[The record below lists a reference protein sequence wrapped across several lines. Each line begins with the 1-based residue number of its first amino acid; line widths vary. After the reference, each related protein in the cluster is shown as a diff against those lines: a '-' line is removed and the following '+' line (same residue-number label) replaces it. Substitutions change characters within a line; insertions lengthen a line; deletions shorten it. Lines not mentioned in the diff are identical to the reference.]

1 MRALLD
7 VNVLVAL
14 LDRDH
19 TLHQQGRQWFE
30 REIGHG
36 WASCAITQNG
46 LIRIL
51 SQPSYPSPV
60 SILEATDLLATATSA
75 PHHEHWRSEVS
86 ILDETIFDRSRIHGP
101 RQLTDVYL
109 LGLAAHH
116 GGRLVTFDRTIA
128 LTAVR
133 TARPHN
139 LVVL

>member
-1 MRALLD
+1 MVRAGD
-7 VNVLVAL
+7 
-14 LDRDH
+14 
-19 TLHQQGRQWFE
+19 
-30 REIGHG
+30 
-36 WASCAITQNG
+36 ASCAITQNG

>member
-19 TLHQQGRQWFE
+19 ILHQQGRQWFE

-60 SILEATDLLATATSA
+60 STLEATDLLATATSV
-75 PHHEHWRSEVS
+75 PHHEHWRNEVS
-86 ILDETIFDRSRIHGP
+86 ILDETIFDRAF
-101 RQLTDVYL
+101 T
-109 LGLAAHH
+109 
-116 GGRLVTFDRTIA
+116 GRDSSPMSICSAWRRTTAGASSLSIA
-128 LTAVR
+128 RLR
-133 TARPHN
+133 
-139 LVVL
+139 